1 MFNTRLVLLLS
12 DDTTLPPY
20 QAQKELYLARVRC
33 RKAGVLAKCQDDFAA
48 QTLHALGALLQHVE
62 AKGEL
67 SGLDVS
73 SGEFHFLDL
82 FRCVVEEDKVLT
94 PLISSGIRQ
103 QLTPPDLQN
112 TMVQLWMSL
121 GLMRAASSIS
131 QELLVILN
139 DEVHR

>member
-1 MFNTRLVLLLS
+1 MRLALLLS

-20 QAQKELYLARVRC
+20 HAQKELYLAR
-33 RKAGVLAKCQDDFAA
+33 DDFVT
-48 QTLHALGALLQHVE
+48 QTLHALGALLQYVE
-62 AKGEL
+62 TKGEQ

-94 PLISSGIRQ
+94 PLISDGIRQ

-112 TMVQLWMSL
+112 ATV
-121 GLMRAASSIS
+121 
-131 QELLVILN
+131 QELLAILT
-139 DEVHR
+139 DEVNR

>member
-1 MFNTRLVLLLS
+1 
-12 DDTTLPPY
+12 
-20 QAQKELYLARVRC
+20 VRFDC
-33 RKAGVLAKCQDDFAA
+33 GIHTNRKDDFAA

-112 TMVQLWMSL
+112 TMVQVRL
-121 GLMRAASSIS
+121 SSR
-131 QELLVILN
+131 L
-139 DEVHR
+139 